1 MQQSLKSVVM
11 VHLQEHSGLFE
22 FMNQQQIQLIIA
34 CILVVVVIGLLIAG
48 FCVVPVGI
56 IHSSILVAFG
66 EVLTFVGAFVLAYA
80 CLKLYD
86 EPVRKWLTDRFLK
99 GKKK

>member
-22 FMNQQQIQLIIA
+22 FMNQQA
-34 CILVVVVIGLLIAG
+34 CILVVVGIGLLIAG

-66 EVLTFVGAFVLAYA
+66 EVLTFVGALFGIDYHY
-80 CLKLYD
+80 KS
-86 EPVRKWLTDRFLK
+86 K
-99 GKKK
+99 

>member
-1 MQQSLKSVVM
+1 MQQSLKSVVL

-34 CILVVVVIGLLIAG
+34 CILVVVGIGLLIAG

-66 EVLTFVGAFVLAYA
+66 EVLTFVGALFGIDYHY
-80 CLKLYD
+80 KS
-86 EPVRKWLTDRFLK
+86 K
-99 GKKK
+99 